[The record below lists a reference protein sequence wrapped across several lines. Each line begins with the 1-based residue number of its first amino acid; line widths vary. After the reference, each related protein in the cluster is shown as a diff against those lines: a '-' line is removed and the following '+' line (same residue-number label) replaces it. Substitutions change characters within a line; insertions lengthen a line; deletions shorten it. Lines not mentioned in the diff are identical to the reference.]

1 MAENQNV
8 IDTLS
13 IEIQAS
19 AKDAV
24 KGLSQLEGRLRA
36 LSASL
41 KSTASAARSIGSLA
55 ISLKQIGN
63 VNTGN
68 LTKVVDQFERLSK
81 MDVKNKTLK
90 LDVTLTGASEAERR
104 VRAIDDAMRTV
115 DTNAF
120 AKRINEAFK
129 LSGDEAKKTVEAMN
143 ASLKNITEGG
153 TGMTGFFSV
162 MDTLKTS
169 GEIAK
174 TSFDESASAIK
185 DEYNGLLNYLHK
197 YPIKITTKSED
208 LGINQAQ
215 RMKYFSQK
223 KGTSID
229 DRWQEM
235 VRSFPTLLSGLESV
249 VNEEDMVYQLF
260 QRIAEAKERLNDSAP
275 IRLLNGGEEQAAW
288 DHIIGFLES
297 EAQRMKSVYS
307 QAFTESMKESQ
318 NKVPLDVQIT
328 SEQVEGRINQALKE
342 ASRKTYAVPIKLTF
356 DTKEFKDNLKAIF
369 EGVNI
374 TDFNNIVTGFQGF
387 SQSMH
392 SIGEVDFTKNGLRP
406 FITSLTKLANVKIDA
421 SLATDLPK
429 IATALHTFA
438 DVPEVSTKITRLI
451 TALAKLAE
459 TGNRM
464 RNATVKLPN
473 FAEAIRKV
481 ATTLS
486 QLGGVNPLITQFIS
500 ALGQLASSAQKMP
513 DAAKNLELLS
523 ESLRKMIESLSKTSV
538 SQDIVN
544 MVASISQLS
553 TALGSI
559 NQGTAQSVGSSTQKM
574 GKSIKFLVNII
585 DKVLNKIG
593 TLFKRIGSGIANV
606 SKKVISNI
614 TGMNKASKS
623 MFTVSDGIKSVMGGL
638 LGMRGLTGVF
648 NWTKEAIT
656 AGGDITE
663 INHIIE
669 SVFEEDMVDAVDTW
683 ATEAIEKF
691 GIASGAA
698 KHYAGVLSSMFQA
711 SGVSMREAGE
721 MGMRLT
727 EMAGDLSAFYNIDTE
742 TAYQKIQSGM
752 AGMVRPLRSL
762 GIDLSVA
769 SLQEYALSQGITK
782 KVSAMTQA
790 EKVMLRYHYLLQATS
805 QATGDFART
814 SDKLKTVA

>member
-1 MAENQNV
+1 MSEQNV

-13 IEIQAS
+13 IEIEAS

-24 KGLSQLEGRLRA
+24 KGLSQLESRLRG

-41 KSTASAARSIGSLA
+41 KTVSGAAHSITTLANSLQ
-55 ISLKQIGN
+55 KIGN

-68 LTKVVDQFERLSK
+68 LTKVVDQFERLSR
-81 MDVKNKTLK
+81 MDLKDKTVKLN
-90 LDVTLTGASEAERR
+90 VTLNGATEAERQ
-104 VRAIDDAMRTV
+104 VKAMDDAMKSV
-115 DTNAF
+115 NTNAF

-153 TGMTGFFSV
+153 TGMTGFFAV

-174 TSFDESASAIK
+174 SSFDESTTAIK
-185 DEYNGLLNYLHK
+185 EEYNGLLNYLHK

-208 LGINQAQ
+208 LGNDKAQ
-215 RMKYFSQK
+215 RMRYFSQR

-235 VRSFPTLLSGLESV
+235 VRSFPTLLSGLEGV
-249 VNEEDMVYQLF
+249 ANEEDMVYQLF
-260 QRIAEAKERLNDSAP
+260 QRIGEAKARLNESAP
-275 IRLLNGGEEQAAW
+275 IRLLNGGEEEAAW

-328 SEQVEGRINQALKE
+328 GSQVENKINAAIKE
-342 ASRKTYAVPIKLTF
+342 ASLKTYSVPIKLSF
-356 DTKEFKDNLKAIF
+356 DTKEFKENLKAIF
-369 EGVNI
+369 SGVKV

-387 SQSMH
+387 SQSMQ
-392 SIGEVDFTKNGLRP
+392 SIGGVDFTKNGLRP

-421 SLATDLPK
+421 SLSTDLPK

-451 TALAKLAE
+451 VALAKLAD

-464 RNATVKLPN
+464 RNATVKLPD

-500 ALGQLASSAQKMP
+500 SIGQLASSAQKMP
-513 DAAKNLELLS
+513 DAAKNLETLS
-523 ESLRKMIESLSKTSV
+523 ESLKKVIESLSKTSV
-538 SQDIVN
+538 SQDIVK
-544 MVASISQLS
+544 MVSSISQLS
-553 TALGSI
+553 TSLGTV
-559 NQGTAQSVGSSTQKM
+559 NQSTTRSVGNSTQKM
-574 GKSIKFLVNII
+574 SKYIKMLANII
-585 DKVLNKIG
+585 DKVLKQIG
-593 TLFKRIGSGIANV
+593 TLFKKIGSGIASV
-606 SKKVISNI
+606 AKKVVSNI
-614 TGMNKASKS
+614 TGINRASKS
-623 MFTVSDGIKSVMGGL
+623 MFTVSDGIKSVIGGL
-638 LGMRGLTGVF
+638 LGMRGITGVF
-648 NWTKEAIT
+648 NWAKEAVT

-721 MGMRLT
+721 MSLRLT